1 MTRRGNSRALE
12 RRLFASAVRLTLAR
26 ELTIRRADSIVKM
39 GQPSQTGEDTV
50 IHEFDG
56 VVVGAGGA
64 GLYCALEAGRSA
76 KTAVI
81 SKLYAIRSHTGTAQG
96 GIAAALGN
104 VEEDKPEWHAFD
116 TVKGGDY
123 LTDQGCASILANEA
137 VEAIYHLENLG
148 LPFNRTADGR
158 IDQRR
163 FGGHT
168 RNFGEAPVRRACY
181 AADRTGHMILQTLF
195 QQCVRQDVVFF
206 DEFHLVDVF
215 FEGNRCR
222 GLAAI
227 ELATGELHVFRA
239 KAVLLATG
247 GFGRMFRITSN
258 AYANTGDGPAVL
270 ARRGL
275 PLEDMEFFQFH
286 PTGIRGLG
294 ILITEA
300 VRGEGGVLKNRNG
313 ERFMEKYAP
322 TLLDLAPRDMISRAI
337 LTEIAEGRG
346 VKGDGS
352 ADDYVLLDASHLG
365 RDVIAAKLPE
375 ISDFCRTYLG
385 LDPAAEPI
393 PVQPTAHYAMGGIP
407 TDARGRVLADDRGTI
422 VEGLYA
428 AGECACVSVHGA
440 NRLGTNS
447 LVDLVVFGR
456 RAGLDIADYVRH
468 ADLPALAGDAAGLA
482 AGQLARLRA
491 RQGGPPPESVRDKMR
506 DLMMQKVGIF
516 RREKDMAEAV
526 RELKDLRGLYGEI
539 ALEDRGLEFN
549 TRLLEILELG
559 NLLDLAY
566 VTAVCALRRRESRGA
581 HAREDFPQRDDAGW
595 LRHSLASLKGD
606 VVDVADM
613 PVDVSLWPPQPR
625 KY

>member
-1 MTRRGNSRALE
+1 VN
-12 RRLFASAVRLTLAR
+12 
-26 ELTIRRADSIVKM
+26 
-39 GQPSQTGEDTV
+39 
-50 IHEFDG
+50 HEFDV

-64 GLYCALEAGRSA
+64 GLYCALEAGRQA
-76 KTAVI
+76 RTAVI
-81 SKLYAIRSHTGTAQG
+81 SKLYPVRSHTGAAQG
-96 GIAAALGN
+96 GIGAALGN

-123 LTDQGCASILANEA
+123 LTDQRPAAILAGEA
-137 VEAIYHLENLG
+137 VAAVYHLENLG

-195 QQCVRQDVVFF
+195 QQCIKQDVAFF
-206 DEFHLVDVF
+206 DEFHLVDIF
-215 FEGNRCR
+215 IENNTCR

-227 ELATGELHVFRA
+227 ELATGEFHVFRA

-247 GFGRMFRITSN
+247 GFGRMFRVTSN

-300 VRGEGGVLKNRNG
+300 VRGEGGVLRNRNG
-313 ERFMEKYAP
+313 ERFMERYAP

-346 VKGDGS
+346 VKGDRS
-352 ADDYVLLDASHLG
+352 PDDYVLLDASHLG
-365 RDVIAAKLPE
+365 KDVIAAKLPE

-385 LDPAAEPI
+385 IDPAAESI

-407 TDARGRVLADDRGTI
+407 TDDRGRVLVDEKGTV

-456 RAGLDIADYVRH
+456 RAGLALAEYIRQ
-468 ADLPALAGDAAGLA
+468 ADLPALPRDAAEA
-482 AGQLARLRA
+482 ASGPIARLKERK
-491 RQGGPPPESVRDKMR
+491 GGPPAEALREKMR
-506 DLMMQKVGIF
+506 DLMMQKVGIY
-516 RREKDMAEAV
+516 RREQEMAEAV
-526 RELKDLRGLYGEI
+526 RDLRDLRDQYREI
-539 ALEDRGLEFN
+539 SLEDTDLEFN
-549 TRLLEILELG
+549 TSLLEILELG

-566 VTAVCALRRRESRGA
+566 ITASCALWRRESRGA
-581 HAREDFPQRDDAGW
+581 HAREDFPERDDAGW
-595 LRHSLASLKGD
+595 LKHSLARLSGD
-606 VVDVADM
+606 AVEIGDK
-613 PVDVSLWPPQPR
+613 PVDISIWPPKPR